1 MDIIKRI
8 ESHYPDMTRKQKQ
21 IADFLLQNQDTLTF
35 ITLKELSVQVGVTE
49 ITILNLCKRLGYSN
63 FNEVKYEFRKLLGN
77 TERQQLYE
85 GNEYYQIDIPDYEL
99 SDEEK
104 FLNEIRQEEL
114 DLVVR
119 TFKTVDVKQ
128 LLRVAQE
135 IVSAQKV
142 MVCGRGV
149 SYLLAEYLS
158 IGMAGGEISSM
169 KINTELNESVFAAVP
184 AMDKNTVLIAFSFP
198 DYYFATEKV
207 AAYAKSGGGK
217 VIVVTDSEDAPVCAY
232 ADDIVLVGSNTRLQ
246 LNTLSTPMAITNL
259 LISAVR
265 IASKIEKQRRVAKIS
280 ENTVFSIRNYSKSTK
295 Y

>member
-119 TFKTVDVKQ
+119 TFKTVDVKKM
-128 LLRVAQE
+128 LRVAQE

-207 AAYAKSGGGK
+207 AAYAKNGGAQ

-232 ADDIVLVGSNTRLQ
+232 ADDIILAGSNTRLS

-265 IASKIEKQRRVAKIS
+265 IASKNRKITKNHEDFEK
-280 ENTVFSIRNYSKSTK
+280 FSV
-295 Y
+295 

>member
-119 TFKTVDVKQ
+119 TFKTIDVKK

-217 VIVVTDSEDAPVCAY
+217 VIIVTDSEDAPVCAY
-232 ADDIVLVGSNTRLQ
+232 ADDIVLVGSNTRLS

-259 LISAVR
+259 LISAIR
-265 IASKIEKQRRVAKIS
+265 IASKNRKTTKNS
-280 ENTVFSIRNYSKSTK
+280 EDFRKYSV
-295 Y
+295 